1 MKVRAGHMV
10 CALMLGL
17 LLASC
22 SGRPRIIPRATL
34 TDIYVDM
41 FLADQWIKDHS
52 SERSRADTSLFYDPI
67 LARYGYTFEDYDA
80 TVKRYLDD
88 PEKFSKVFR
97 DASAKLKKK
106 VEHYDRIVN
115 KQRKVKEFNDYFLDK
130 YTTVDF
136 KSDTLLWERH
146 LPDTI
151 VLDSL
156 TLDSLRRDS
165 LFRDSVARETFRIDS
180 LRRDSLRRDS
190 LFRERKRLDSALT
203 RQRSRHSSKRLPT
216 INQ

>member
-1 MKVRAGHMV
+1 MRMRIGHIV
-10 CALMLGL
+10 CVLLLGL

-22 SGRPRIIPRATL
+22 GGRPRIIPRATL

-41 FLADQWIKDHS
+41 FLADQWLKDHV

-67 LARYGYTFEDYDA
+67 FARYGYTFEDYDA
-80 TVKRYLDD
+80 SVKHYLED

-97 DASAKLKKK
+97 DAADKLKKREAFYEKK
-106 VEHYDRIVN
+106 VN
-115 KQRKVKEFNDYFLDK
+115 QLRKVKEFNDYFLGK
-130 YTTVDF
+130 YSSVDF
-136 KSDTLLWERH
+136 DSDTLLWARQ
-146 LPDTI
+146 LPDTV

-165 LFRDSVARETFRIDS
+165 LYCDSVAREAFRLDS
-180 LRRDSLRRDS
+180 LRRDSLRIDS
-190 LFRERKRLDSALT
+190 LKRAKASLDSIMA
-203 RQRSRHSSKRLPT
+203 RQRSRRPDKRLQT